1 VQAPAFEHHHLH
13 SHSRSHVCSLF
24 QVRIHS
30 SYGCTIKIGYEEA
43 SVTGAGFFDGG
54 VSISPEPDCGPGA
67 HIDLIAEDWRLLSSG
82 KKRLVF
88 DHTCGIIPLC
98 PGPNTPPPQLP
109 APAHPPPASPNPSPR
124 PSPPPYATARI
135 SNPHTLRIH
144 TLLHTLA
151 ESVLLLGVVGR
162 FPPGTTGLPPGT
174 PKIASPPS
182 PLLPPGAIVPISA
195 TSIVFGLSGVLVLGM
210 FGLVLYMACC
220 LRRQVRLAVAS
231 AMGMPGRDAEK
242 VDTAGS
248 SVAMARINPDGK
260 TSVVTG
266 VRVGNMIVSGARARS
281 GDERHRLLDGVSG
294 F

>member
-98 PGPNTPPPQLP
+98 SEPPPHSPPPAHPPQLP
-109 APAHPPPASPNPSPR
+109 APRNPPSPR
-124 PSPPPYATARI
+124 PSPPP
-135 SNPHTLRIH
+135 
-144 TLLHTLA
+144 
-151 ESVLLLGVVGR
+151 

>member
-109 APAHPPPASPNPSPR
+109 APAHPPPAS